1 MKIQHIL
8 LTSDLSPESMRPFEP
23 IEELARE
30 LGARVTVLNV
40 VPDLQLTVHGSPF
53 APGIPSPDLERE
65 VKHARLVLD
74 DQRAA
79 LGEKVDATCEVITAP
94 NAARAICTFAAEHD
108 VDLIAISTHG
118 HSGLRRFALGSV
130 AEQVLRHATIPVL
143 SFQRADD

>member
-8 LTSDLSPESMRPFEP
+8 LTSDLSPESMRPFQP

-30 LGARVTVLNV
+30 LGARVTLLHV
-40 VPDLQLTVHGSPF
+40 VPDLQLTAHGSPF
-53 APGIPSPDLERE
+53 APGIPTPDLERE

-74 DQRAA
+74 DQRAVM
-79 LGEKVDATCEVITAP
+79 GEEIDATCEVITAP
-94 NAARAICTFAAEHD
+94 NAASALCTYAAENG

-130 AEQVLRHATIPVL
+130 AEQVLRHATVPVL
-143 SFQRADD
+143 SFQREGA